1 MPKKQAKKPKSHI
14 IKTAAVV
21 DFMGH
26 GFGEVTPE
34 EEIEVHKERFG
45 EFAAPAKLK
54 VHAPAG
60 VHGIETG
67 TDLVIYDFGGLM
79 PGSGLMESNARALV
93 RWAEDNPNS
102 LVVIVSEMT
111 YRNYFKY
118 EAEEMGL
125 MDGLHNVVCD
135 ATPLMDEDKKDPHYR
150 TRYSPFPEWFEK
162 AHGISSKEILDA

>member
-1 MPKKQAKKPKSHI
+1 MKKKPHV

-26 GFGEVTPE
+26 GFGAVTPE
-34 EEIEVHKERFG
+34 EEIEQHKERFE

-54 VHAPAG
+54 VHTPAG
-60 VHGIETG
+60 VHGIEVG

-79 PGSGLMESNARALV
+79 PGNDLMESNARALV
-93 RWAEDNPNS
+93 QWAVDNPNA
-102 LVVIVSEMT
+102 LVVIVSETT

-125 MDGLHNVVCD
+125 MDSLHNVVCD
-135 ATPLMDEDKKDPHYR
+135 AIPFDEDKKDTHYR
-150 TRYSPFPEWFEK
+150 TRCSPFPEWFET
-162 AHGISSKEILDA
+162 AHGISSKEN

>member
-1 MPKKQAKKPKSHI
+1 MPKKQAKKAKPHI

-135 ATPLMDEDKKDPHYR
+135 AAPLMDEDKKDPHYR